1 MAGKKRG
8 LLKGLAPGF
17 GAYLR
22 GPALLKKYQLWRW
35 LWIPAL
41 LSLTLSV
48 AMVVGLF
55 VGFDNFHDWL
65 DAKVVLETVWLDKL
79 ISWSVATL
87 SVIAAVAAFV
97 FLQKHLVLV
106 LLAPFL
112 GLLAEVTVRK
122 IEGDSFEQRLRPI
135 DSIVRSAKVNTRS
148 IFLEILAVVAFF
160 FVGLVIPVI
169 GSLVSSVAVL
179 LIQNCFLG
187 NGLLDFP
194 LEYRGRSVK
203 ESILFCRRHRGEATG
218 LGLGY
223 FLTMLVP
230 VLGWMLA
237 PMLGTVAGTAL
248 AMDLM
253 EGEGK
258 GKGAEEIEKK

>member
-1 MAGKKRG
+1 MSGKKRG
-8 LLKGLAPGF
+8 LVGGVFRGF
-17 GAYLR
+17 TAYVASPVLV
-22 GPALLKKYQLWRW
+22 KKHRLWRW

-48 AMVVGLF
+48 AMVVALF
-55 VGFDNFHDWL
+55 AGFDSFHGWL
-65 DAKVVLETVWLDKL
+65 DAKIVLETAWLDKA
-79 ISWSVATL
+79 ISWSIAIL
-87 SVIAAVAAFV
+87 SVIASVAAFV
-97 FLQKHLVLV
+97 FFQKHLVLV

-112 GLLAEVTVRK
+112 GLLAEVTVKK
-122 IEGDSFEQRLRPI
+122 IEDGSFQPKMQGI
-135 DSIVRSAKVNTRS
+135 QSIVRSAQVNTRS
-148 IFLEILAVVAFF
+148 ILLEILAVVAFF
-160 FVGLVIPVI
+160 FVGLVIPVV
-169 GSLVSSVAVL
+169 GSVISSVAVL

-203 ESILFCRRHRGEATG
+203 ESILFSRRHRGEATG

-230 VLGWMLA
+230 VVGWMFA

-248 AMDLM
+248 AMELL
-253 EGEGK
+253 ETEKAG
-258 GKGAEEIEKK
+258 IENSEL